1 MPRKKGVGDGDSA
14 EQKRTRGALPDA
26 VRATKKSSTPVSSGT
41 TELVVREFMEDESVK
56 PWLIKI
62 KGLCR
67 HLKMSLTGWSC
78 FVNLCEMRHV
88 TITKPPIGGQTRWG
102 GHHEQVL

>member
-1 MPRKKGVGDGDSA
+1 MKVDTVLPSVYMKVTDNVSNI
-14 EQKRTRGALPDA
+14 KRPS
-26 VRATKKSSTPVSSGT
+26 VP
-41 TELVVREFMEDESVK
+41 LVVREFTEDDSVK

-78 FVNLCEMRHV
+78 FVDLCDMKHTV
-88 TITKPPIGGQTRWG
+88 IAKPPIGGQTRWG